1 MLQLILTALQFA
13 LTVQAHGYMNSPAG
27 LANKQT
33 YGAVRGFNDDNPDKL
48 EGPGNPKILCHG
60 LPKSRVVPVSF
71 GGNGA
76 SHSIGLTISAKH
88 PGPCSAELID
98 SASGK
103 IVEIGSG
110 NNCVVQPGSSFDWTF
125 TLKNMEQVTC
135 TDCILRFVWS
145 STDLIPKEYYQSY
158 SDIQL
163 IKGGGG
169 GSTTPDQ
176 PNPPAPKPNTS
187 TQKPNPPTQKPTAPP
202 APAPTTKSRKPKP
215 TQQTKT
221 VATTTVETKEPS
233 VPQPQPPTTGSGAT
247 HTVAD
252 CKVANQFL
260 CAEQCGKTI
269 IQCTGVGA
277 GVSLAPLD
285 AGDAKH
291 ACLKN
296 TTQTILQTQKLQ
308 SSLRQASNSANK
320 ADGYDDSDEWAMVNG
335 AFVRVEKRRTV
346 RQPKDAAANNPTS
359 ISSNGGDAA
368 SNPPSSIHS
377 SDSSSK
383 SSFATSSTPSEFVFK
398 NDPAYEGEPSSENE
412 ASIPDQQMNLIHD
425 ARQSSWSDILDT
437 LSSTRKLR
445 GLKETRQA
453 PTWRSNKNIPQQ
465 LNVVVKPGF
474 IQNPHA
480 VERRALPLFPIYQD
494 YREKE
499 VEKWYDPLD
508 KYHRAWTEHP
518 REDPEL
524 LKFIRNNLRLNCAKL
539 EAFALPYLAPHGL
552 DDKVLNNLNPEHI
565 WKLYLTVST
574 RSPGTLNALK
584 PHHWVSLIRHTLH
597 AFLPTN
603 PSKDTT
609 VIPAHVPRL
618 LVECSRQIVLDMKQ
632 VGLGLTPEVFAG
644 LYRASIADPRTA
656 IATHEIARA
665 RMTRER
671 TKRANLHFHPTVS
684 EESIRELIAV
694 LLYGGGRKEYANPF
708 HFQRANGIL
717 SFRNSVK
724 GAPTL
729 VHIARVVED
738 LWQDLEEL
746 SIWPSQPTLLAF
758 LDAFGTFQDK
768 HMVGIVQ
775 SRLDQNINMK
785 KSAFNIPCYRGL
797 IAAHF
802 NCGNYAAV
810 MRKFNAYQA
819 SNLAIDGETLSLA
832 LASLFHLKEYSNV
845 LKTFAAVSSAHS
857 INPKDD
863 DIELILKALVL
874 SKEDE
879 ASEKKYLQSVNHYI
893 NDAIISN
900 NGNSINPYVTS
911 RSYMSLLEVCAKLGY
926 RSITMT
932 TYNNLKA
939 IVQLFHLEKRSQL
952 PPIVARRSVSQVLKL
967 LSSESA
973 NLSTAATFF
982 RSEVLDRDRV
992 RHHWVMNA
1000 LSHKES
1006 YERDLWLARQRLENA
1021 KAAKGVKPKVI
1032 EELEKELSFVKLEVE
1047 RGIQLRSG
1055 TGGPFEEC
1063 YRAIDAGFRQGLEV
1077 RVAKAGGGGIG
1088 SGVDRSEDLMKLEE
1102 TLKKLEEE
1110 ELKLIGEVLEEEG
1123 LKFRY

>member
-1 MLQLILTALQFA
+1 MRSHLLT
-13 LTVQAHGYMNSPAG
+13 
-27 LANKQT
+27 LARSQW
-33 YGAVRGFNDDNPDKL
+33 
-48 EGPGNPKILCHG
+48 
-60 LPKSRVVPVSF
+60 
-71 GGNGA
+71 
-76 SHSIGLTISAKH
+76 
-88 PGPCSAELID
+88 
-98 SASGK
+98 
-103 IVEIGSG
+103 
-110 NNCVVQPGSSFDWTF
+110 Q
-125 TLKNMEQVTC
+125 
-135 TDCILRFVWS
+135 
-145 STDLIPKEYYQSY
+145 
-158 SDIQL
+158 
-163 IKGGGG
+163 
-169 GSTTPDQ
+169 
-176 PNPPAPKPNTS
+176 NTW
-187 TQKPNPPTQKPTAPP
+187 TQK
-202 APAPTTKSRKPKP
+202 
-215 TQQTKT
+215 
-221 VATTTVETKEPS
+221 
-233 VPQPQPPTTGSGAT
+233 
-247 HTVAD
+247 HT
-252 CKVANQFL
+252 
-260 CAEQCGKTI
+260 
-269 IQCTGVGA
+269 
-277 GVSLAPLD
+277 
-285 AGDAKH
+285 
-291 ACLKN
+291 CLTSMN
-296 TTQTILQTQKLQ
+296 QTILHTRIIQ
-308 SSLRQASNSANK
+308 SSLRHASNSTSK
-320 ADGYDDSDEWAMVNG
+320 ADEYDDSDEWAMVNG
-335 AFVRVEKRRTV
+335 AFVRIEKRRTA

-359 ISSNGGDAA
+359 ISSNGGVAA

-383 SSFATSSTPSEFVFK
+383 SSFATTSTPSEFVFK
-398 NDPAYEGEPSSENE
+398 NDPAYEGEPSPENE
-412 ASIPDQQMNLIHD
+412 TSILDQQMNLIHD

-437 LSSTRKLR
+437 LSSSRKLR
-445 GLKETRQA
+445 GHKETRQA
-453 PTWRSNKNIPQQ
+453 PTWRSNKHIPQP

-474 IQNPHA
+474 IQNPHS
-480 VERRALPLFPIYQD
+480 VERRALPLFPMYQD
-494 YREKE
+494 FREKL

-508 KYHRAWTEHP
+508 TYYRAWTERP

-524 LKFIRNNLRLNCAKL
+524 LRLFKNNVRLTRAGL
-539 EAFALPYLAPHGL
+539 EAFALPYLAPHGN
-552 DDKVLNNLNPEHI
+552 DSKVLNNLNPEHI
-565 WKLYLTVST
+565 WNLYLIVST

-584 PHHWVSLIRHTLH
+584 PHHWSSLIRHTLH
-597 AFLPTN
+597 AFLPAN

-632 VGLGLTPEVFAG
+632 VGLGLSADVFAG
-644 LYRASIADPRTA
+644 LYRASIADPRNA

-694 LLYGGGRKEYANPF
+694 LLYGGGREEYANPF
-708 HFQRANGIL
+708 HMQRASGIL

-768 HMVGIVQ
+768 HMVGIIH
-775 SRLDQNINMK
+775 SRLEQNISKK

-797 IAAHF
+797 IAAHH
-802 NCGNYAAV
+802 NCGNYGAV
-810 MRKFNAYQA
+810 MRQFNAYQA

-832 LASLFHLKEYSNV
+832 LASLFHCKEYSNV
-845 LKTFAAVSSAHS
+845 LKAFAAVSSTHR

-863 DIELILKALVL
+863 DIEVILKSLVL
-874 SKEDE
+874 SKESE

-893 NDAIISN
+893 NDAIISTT
-900 NGNSINPYVTS
+900 GTRDNSVNPYVTS

-952 PPIVARRSVSQVLKL
+952 PPVVARRSVSQVLKL

-982 RSEVLDRDRV
+982 RSEVLDRERV
-992 RHHWVMNA
+992 HHHWVMNA
-1000 LSHKES
+1000 VSHKEL

-1032 EELEKELSFVKLEVE
+1032 EELEKELAFVMLEVE

-1055 TGGPFEEC
+1055 MGGPFEEC
-1063 YRAIDAGFRQGLEV
+1063 YRAIDAGFRQGLEA